1 MVFRSSQSNSNS
13 TPLPYL
19 ACLFP
24 GVSKETQQNLRFVT
38 NTVLLPLNMTL
49 NFMSFTANVLLLIAV
64 ARINVR
70 QHPSL
75 ILLCSLSSSD
85 LIWTVLSSYR
95 NTKIIIHI
103 HNCPSSGAEEIYLSI
118 WYIFVTLSN
127 LTFISKDRFRAVR
140 KPLWYYNHMTKSH
153 ALKEAISSW
162 LISLTTVITIYVI
175 IVYLPEKFAFI
186 RKVIAII
193 FCSVS
198 VFIIISSYTG
208 IYFAMRTHRRKNFPQ
223 VGNRRS
229 AVLLNREKRLAVTVG
244 LILMMLILSILPV
257 LIFPVV
263 LILMGFK
270 SIAPFRVFITI
281 FITLNGVL
289 NPLINFRRNQ
299 SIRQSIGKI
308 FATWVTPSKLYANF
322 KFDVNYV
329 N

>member
-1 MVFRSSQSNSNS
+1 MAFRWSQSNNNS
-13 TPLPYL
+13 TTPLPYL

-24 GVSKETQQNLRFVT
+24 GTSKETQQNLRFVS
-38 NTVLLPLNMTL
+38 NTVLLPLNMAL
-49 NFMSFTANVLLLIAV
+49 NFMSLTANFLLLIAV
-64 ARINVR
+64 ARIKVR

-85 LIWTVLSSYR
+85 LIWTVLSFYI
-95 NTKIIIHI
+95 NTNAIVHI

-118 WYIFVTLSN
+118 WYIFATLSN

-140 KPLWYYNHMTKSH
+140 KPLWYHNHMTKSR

-186 RKVIAII
+186 KNVIALI

-198 VFIIISSYTG
+198 VFIIISSYIG
-208 IYFAMRTHRRKNFPQ
+208 IHFAMRTHRRKNCPQ
-223 VGNRRS
+223 VGSRSS

-244 LILMMLILSILPV
+244 LILMMLILLILPA
-257 LIFPVV
+257 LISPVA

-270 SIAPFRVFITI
+270 RLAPFRVFITI
-281 FITLNGVL
+281 FITFNGML
-289 NPLINFRRNQ
+289 NPLINFRRNEA
-299 SIRQSIGKI
+299 IRQSIRKI
-308 FATWVTPSKLYANF
+308 FACTRRSYEGRG
-322 KFDVNYV
+322 
-329 N
+329 

>member
-1 MVFRSSQSNSNS
+1 MAFTSGQTNNNS

-19 ACLFP
+19 TCLFS

-38 NTVLLPLNMTL
+38 NTVLLPLNMAL
-49 NFMSFTANVLLLIAV
+49 NFMSLTANFLLLIAV
-64 ARINVR
+64 ARIKVR

-85 LIWTVLSSYR
+85 LIWTVLSFYI
-95 NTKIIIHI
+95 NTNAIVHI

-118 WYIFVTLSN
+118 WYIFATLSN

-140 KPLWYYNHMTKSH
+140 KPLWYHNNMTKSR
-153 ALKEAISSW
+153 ALKEAISGW

-186 RKVIAII
+186 KNVIAVI

-198 VFIIISSYTG
+198 VFIIISSYIG
-208 IYFAMRTHRRKNFPQ
+208 IHFAVRTHRRKNFPQ
-223 VGNRRS
+223 VGSRRS

-244 LILMMLILSILPV
+244 LILMMLILSILPALV
-257 LIFPVV
+257 SPVA

-270 SIAPFRVFITI
+270 SMAPFRIFITI
-281 FITLNGVL
+281 FITLNGML
-289 NPLINFRRNQ
+289 NPLVNFRRNEA
-299 SIRQSIGKI
+299 IRQSIRKI
-308 FATWVTPSKLYANF
+308 FACTRRSYEGRGWR
-322 KFDVNYV
+322 
-329 N
+329 

>member
-1 MVFRSSQSNSNS
+1 MAFRWSQSNNNS
-13 TPLPYL
+13 TTPLPYL

-24 GVSKETQQNLRFVT
+24 VTSKETQQNLRFVS

-49 NFMSFTANVLLLIAV
+49 NFMSFTANFLLLVAV
-64 ARINVR
+64 ARIKVR

-85 LIWTVLSSYR
+85 LIWAVLSFYR
-95 NTKIIIHI
+95 NTKIIVHI

-118 WYIFVTLSN
+118 WYIFATLSN

-140 KPLWYYNHMTKSH
+140 KPLWYHNHMTKSR

-186 RKVIAII
+186 KNVIALI

-198 VFIIISSYTG
+198 VFIIISSYIG
-208 IYFAMRTHRRKNFPQ
+208 IHFAMRTHRRKNFPQ
-223 VGNRRS
+223 VGSRSS

-244 LILMMLILSILPV
+244 LILMMLILLILPA
-257 LIFPVV
+257 LIS
-263 LILMGFK
+263 LL
-270 SIAPFRVFITI
+270 
-281 FITLNGVL
+281 L
-289 NPLINFRRNQ
+289 
-299 SIRQSIGKI
+299 
-308 FATWVTPSKLYANF
+308 
-322 KFDVNYV
+322 
-329 N
+329 